1 MEKNTGGAIFQPSVC
16 SKCMTFYAN
25 PKLGQFCSKCYADLK
40 KDGKLPSSHTHPE
53 PESCKGAHNDSNNQ
67 NKEEIAQEKLEAKP
81 ERPIQVFHF
90 FDENQIIIGL
100 INLFFSG

>member
-40 KDGKLPSSHTHPE
+40 KEGKLPSSLTQPR
-53 PESCKGAHNDSNNQ
+53 PSSCKEAQADSNNQ
-67 NKEEIAQEKLEAKP
+67 NEGKNNQKNMDSKP
-81 ERPIQVFHF
+81 ERPIQVKIHSKLNHNF
-90 FDENQIIIGL
+90 
-100 INLFFSG
+100 